1 MYLSV
6 NIEPEKTKELEWYIK
21 AVLPEIINE
30 KLFEDKNK
38 LNAMIRECV
47 KGQIMATI
55 NNLMQEKE
63 FRIFLRDKIMEQIG
77 MKENKNV

>member
-21 AVLPEIINE
+21 SVLPEIINE

-47 KGQIMATI
+47 KGQLMATI

-63 FRIFLRDKIMEQIG
+63 FRNFLRDKVMEQIG
-77 MKENKNV
+77 MKENKSV